1 MFYDDSKEAVYRVLR
16 GTDGRWEVRQPT
28 AKKPLAHFER
38 MDDAMQ
44 YARDVMAEN
53 RRSAWRAARPS

>member
-1 MFYDDSKEAVYRVLR
+1 MFYDDTNESIFRVLR
-16 GTDGRWEVRQPT
+16 GKDGRWEVTRQT
-28 AKKPLAHFER
+28 VKKPLARFDR

-53 RRSAWRAARPS
+53 RRCAWLSARHI